1 MQSVIGRGILGTHL
15 PRFYLMADHCALPP
29 EQTLFEIVRQLEQDA
44 NAVRIKKLILYACK
58 NWWENDPD
66 RLSVI
71 SLPSLVQEL
80 RYLNPTLEHLQY
92 KLHLLVGTLSKQEE
106 YLQVATTIVEN
117 LTGLYRSA
125 APIEKMTII
134 TNPLD
139 AIRGALQNQ
148 ITKRLEQEASAS
160 RIKKLMIYAARKH
173 WEPDPL
179 KVDQAEI
186 NKLISELAH
195 QYPTI
200 ESLQIGL
207 AAIVKSLNK
216 PIEYAAIANMI
227 LREMGKL
234 YSQED
239 RVPSPEPR
247 DDLAT
252 HPIDLP
258 IPHTVEPA
266 IELFDMRLEIVKFA
280 NPLRAKILLFSLVYY
295 PFTCKEQDW
304 SNLKLYSLEGLLRSV
319 TTICGSLE
327 DLQSKLE
334 AAAQQLNPPEDYIEV
349 VSVILK
355 SLKPGYISLQQ
366 HVQQALQITAE
377 VTQANSTQVLISGM
391 PKSSSAIGNQEL

>member
-1 MQSVIGRGILGTHL
+1 
-15 PRFYLMADHCALPP
+15 MADHRALPP
-29 EQTLFEIVRQLEQDA
+29 EQTFSEIVRRLEQDA
-44 NAVRIKKLILYACK
+44 NAARIKKLILYACK

-71 SLPSLVQEL
+71 SLQSLVQEL
-80 RYLNPTLEHLQY
+80 RYLNPTLEHLKY

-106 YLQVATTIVEN
+106 YLQVATTIIEN

-125 APIEKMTII
+125 TPIEKTTIN

-139 AIRGALQNQ
+139 AIGGKLQNQ
-148 ITKRLEQEASAS
+148 ITKILEQEVHSS

-173 WEPDPL
+173 WEADPL
-179 KVDQAEI
+179 KIDQAEI
-186 NKLISELAH
+186 NRLISELAH

-239 RVPSPEPR
+239 EAISPESTN
-247 DDLAT
+247 DLAT
-252 HPIDLP
+252 QAIAPP
-258 IPHTVEPA
+258 SSQTAPA
-266 IELFDMRLEIVKFA
+266 IELFDMRLEIVKLA

-319 TTICGSLE
+319 TTVCSSLE

-355 SLKPGYISLQQ
+355 SLKPGYASLQQ

-377 VTQANSTQVLISGM
+377 VTRANSTQVLISGV

>member
-1 MQSVIGRGILGTHL
+1 
-15 PRFYLMADHCALPP
+15 MADHRALPP
-29 EQTLFEIVRQLEQDA
+29 EQTFSEIVRRLEQDA
-44 NAVRIKKLILYACK
+44 SAARIKKLILYACK

-71 SLPSLVQEL
+71 SLQSLVQEL
-80 RYLNPTLEHLQY
+80 RYLNPTLEHLKY

-106 YLQVATTIVEN
+106 YLQVATTIIEN

-125 APIEKMTII
+125 TPIEKTTIN

-139 AIRGALQNQ
+139 AIGGKLQNQ
-148 ITKRLEQEASAS
+148 ITKILEQEVHSS

-173 WEPDPL
+173 WEADPL
-179 KVDQAEI
+179 KIDQAEI
-186 NKLISELAH
+186 NRLISELAH

-239 RVPSPEPR
+239 EAISPESTN
-247 DDLAT
+247 DLAT
-252 HPIDLP
+252 QAVAPP
-258 IPHTVEPA
+258 SSQTAPA
-266 IELFDMRLEIVKFA
+266 IKLFDMRLEIVKLA

-319 TTICGSLE
+319 TTVCSSLE

-355 SLKPGYISLQQ
+355 SLKPGYASLQQ

-377 VTQANSTQVLISGM
+377 VTRANSTQVLISGV

>member
-1 MQSVIGRGILGTHL
+1 
-15 PRFYLMADHCALPP
+15 MADHRALPP
-29 EQTLFEIVRQLEQDA
+29 EQTFSEIVRRLEQDA
-44 NAVRIKKLILYACK
+44 NAARIKKLILYACK

-71 SLPSLVQEL
+71 SLQSLVQEL
-80 RYLNPTLEHLQY
+80 RYLNPTLEHLKY

-106 YLQVATTIVEN
+106 YLQVATTIIEN

-125 APIEKMTII
+125 TPIEKTTIN

-139 AIRGALQNQ
+139 AIGGKLQNQ
-148 ITKRLEQEASAS
+148 ITKILEQEVHSS

-173 WEPDPL
+173 WEADPL
-179 KVDQAEI
+179 KIDQAEI
-186 NKLISELAH
+186 NRLISELAH

-234 YSQED
+234 YSQEGEAI
-239 RVPSPEPR
+239 SPESTN
-247 DDLAT
+247 DLAT
-252 HPIDLP
+252 QAVAPP
-258 IPHTVEPA
+258 SSQTAPA

-295 PFTCKEQDW
+295 PFTYKEQDW

-319 TTICGSLE
+319 TTVCHSLE

-334 AAAQQLNPPEDYIEV
+334 VAAQQLNPPEDYVEV
-349 VSVILK
+349 VRVILK

-377 VTQANSTQVLISGM
+377 VTRANSTQVLISGV

>member
-1 MQSVIGRGILGTHL
+1 
-15 PRFYLMADHCALPP
+15 MADHRALPP
-29 EQTLFEIVRQLEQDA
+29 EQTFSEIVRRLEQDA
-44 NAVRIKKLILYACK
+44 NAARIKKLILYACK

-71 SLPSLVQEL
+71 SLQSLVQEL
-80 RYLNPTLEHLQY
+80 RYLNPTLEHLKY

-106 YLQVATTIVEN
+106 YLQVATTIIEN

-125 APIEKMTII
+125 TPIEKTTIN

-139 AIRGALQNQ
+139 AIGGKLQNQ
-148 ITKRLEQEASAS
+148 ITKILEQEVHSS

-173 WEPDPL
+173 WEADPL
-179 KVDQAEI
+179 KIDQAEI
-186 NKLISELAH
+186 NRLISELAH

-234 YSQED
+234 YSQEGEAI
-239 RVPSPEPR
+239 SPESTN
-247 DDLAT
+247 DLAT
-252 HPIDLP
+252 QAVAPP
-258 IPHTVEPA
+258 SSQTAPA

-295 PFTCKEQDW
+295 PFTYKEQDW

-319 TTICGSLE
+319 TTVCHSLE
-327 DLQSKLE
+327 DLQSNLE
-334 AAAQQLNPPEDYIEV
+334 VAAQQLNPPEDYVEV
-349 VSVILK
+349 VRVILK

-377 VTQANSTQVLISGM
+377 VTRANSTQVLISGV

>member
-1 MQSVIGRGILGTHL
+1 
-15 PRFYLMADHCALPP
+15 MADHRALPP
-29 EQTLFEIVRQLEQDA
+29 EQTSSEIVRRLEQDA

-58 NWWENDPD
+58 NWWENDLD

-71 SLPSLVQEL
+71 SLQSLVQEL
-80 RYLNPTLEHLQY
+80 RYLNPTLDHLRY

-106 YLQVATTIVEN
+106 YLQVATTIIEN

-125 APIEKMTII
+125 TPIEKTTIN

-139 AIRGALQNQ
+139 AIGGELQNQ
-148 ITKRLEQEASAS
+148 ITKILEREAHSS
-160 RIKKLMIYAARKH
+160 RIKKLMMCAARKH

-234 YSQED
+234 YSQD
-239 RVPSPEPR
+239 NQVSSPESL
-247 DDLAT
+247 DELAGQAIT
-252 HPIDLP
+252 PPQIA
-258 IPHTVEPA
+258 EPA

-319 TTICGSLE
+319 TTVCHSLE

-349 VSVILK
+349 VRVILK
-355 SLKPGYISLQQ
+355 SLKPGYASLQQ
-366 HVQQALQITAE
+366 YVQQALQITAE
-377 VTQANSTQVLISGM
+377 VTRANSTQVLISGM
-391 PKSSSAIGNQEL
+391 PKSSSAIENQEL

>member
-1 MQSVIGRGILGTHL
+1 
-15 PRFYLMADHCALPP
+15 MADHRALPP
-29 EQTLFEIVRQLEQDA
+29 EQTFSEIVRRLEQDA
-44 NAVRIKKLILYACK
+44 NAARIKKLILYACK

-71 SLPSLVQEL
+71 SLQSLVQEL
-80 RYLNPTLEHLQY
+80 RYLNPTLEHLKY
-92 KLHLLVGTLSKQEE
+92 KLHLLIGTLSKQEE
-106 YLQVATTIVEN
+106 YLQVATTIIEN

-125 APIEKMTII
+125 TPIEKTTIN

-139 AIRGALQNQ
+139 AIGGKLQNQ
-148 ITKRLEQEASAS
+148 ITKILEQEVHSS

-173 WEPDPL
+173 WEADPL
-179 KVDQAEI
+179 KIDQAEI
-186 NKLISELAH
+186 NRLISELAH

-234 YSQED
+234 YSQEGEAI
-239 RVPSPEPR
+239 SPESTN
-247 DDLAT
+247 DLAT
-252 HPIDLP
+252 QAVAPP
-258 IPHTVEPA
+258 SSQTAPA

-295 PFTCKEQDW
+295 PFTYKEQDW

-319 TTICGSLE
+319 TTVCHSLE
-327 DLQSKLE
+327 DLQSNLE
-334 AAAQQLNPPEDYIEV
+334 VAAQQLNPPEDYVEV
-349 VSVILK
+349 VRVILK

-377 VTQANSTQVLISGM
+377 VTRANSTQVLISGM

>member
-1 MQSVIGRGILGTHL
+1 
-15 PRFYLMADHCALPP
+15 MADHRALPP
-29 EQTLFEIVRQLEQDA
+29 EQTFSEIVRRLEQDA
-44 NAVRIKKLILYACK
+44 NAARIKKLILYACK

-71 SLPSLVQEL
+71 SLQSLVQEL
-80 RYLNPTLEHLQY
+80 RYLNPTLEHLKY

-106 YLQVATTIVEN
+106 YLQVATTIIEN

-125 APIEKMTII
+125 TPIEKTTIN

-139 AIRGALQNQ
+139 AIGGKLQNQ
-148 ITKRLEQEASAS
+148 ITKILEQEVHSS

-173 WEPDPL
+173 WEADPL
-179 KVDQAEI
+179 KIDQAEI
-186 NKLISELAH
+186 NRLISELAH

-239 RVPSPEPR
+239 EAISPESTN
-247 DDLAT
+247 DLAT
-252 HPIDLP
+252 QAIAPP
-258 IPHTVEPA
+258 SSQTAPA
-266 IELFDMRLEIVKFA
+266 IKLFDMRLEIVKLA

-319 TTICGSLE
+319 TTVCSSLE

-355 SLKPGYISLQQ
+355 SLKPGYASLQQ

-377 VTQANSTQVLISGM
+377 VTRANSTQVLISGM
-391 PKSSSAIGNQEL
+391 PKSSSAIEN

>member
-1 MQSVIGRGILGTHL
+1 
-15 PRFYLMADHCALPP
+15 MADHRALPP
-29 EQTLFEIVRQLEQDA
+29 EQTFSEIVRRLEQDA
-44 NAVRIKKLILYACK
+44 NAARIKKLILYACK

-71 SLPSLVQEL
+71 SLQSLVQEL
-80 RYLNPTLEHLQY
+80 RYLNPTLEHLKY

-106 YLQVATTIVEN
+106 YLQVATTIIEN

-125 APIEKMTII
+125 TPIEKTTIN

-139 AIRGALQNQ
+139 AIGGKLQNQ
-148 ITKRLEQEASAS
+148 ITKILEQEVHSS

-173 WEPDPL
+173 WEADPL
-179 KVDQAEI
+179 KIDQAEI
-186 NKLISELAH
+186 NRLISELAH

-234 YSQED
+234 YSQEGEAI
-239 RVPSPEPR
+239 SPESTN
-247 DDLAT
+247 DLAT
-252 HPIDLP
+252 QAVAPP
-258 IPHTVEPA
+258 SSQTAPA

-295 PFTCKEQDW
+295 PFTYKEQDW

-319 TTICGSLE
+319 TTVCSSLE
-327 DLQSKLE
+327 DLQSKIE

-355 SLKPGYISLQQ
+355 SLKPGYASLQQ

-377 VTQANSTQVLISGM
+377 VTRANSTQVLISGV

>member
-1 MQSVIGRGILGTHL
+1 
-15 PRFYLMADHCALPP
+15 MADHRALPP
-29 EQTLFEIVRQLEQDA
+29 EQTFSEIVRRLEQDA
-44 NAVRIKKLILYACK
+44 NAARIKKLILYACK

-71 SLPSLVQEL
+71 SLQSLVQEL
-80 RYLNPTLEHLQY
+80 RYLNPTLEHLKY

-106 YLQVATTIVEN
+106 YLQVATTIIEN

-125 APIEKMTII
+125 TPIEKTTIN

-139 AIRGALQNQ
+139 AIGGKLQNQ
-148 ITKRLEQEASAS
+148 ITKILEQEVHSS

-173 WEPDPL
+173 WEADPL
-179 KVDQAEI
+179 KIDQAEI
-186 NKLISELAH
+186 NRLISELAH

-239 RVPSPEPR
+239 EAISPESTN
-247 DDLAT
+247 DLAT
-252 HPIDLP
+252 QAIAPP
-258 IPHTVEPA
+258 SSQTAPA

-295 PFTCKEQDW
+295 PFTYKEQDW

-319 TTICGSLE
+319 TTVCHSLE
-327 DLQSKLE
+327 DLQSNLE
-334 AAAQQLNPPEDYIEV
+334 VAAQQLNPPEDYVEV
-349 VSVILK
+349 VRVILK

-377 VTQANSTQVLISGM
+377 VTRANSTQVLISGV

>member
-1 MQSVIGRGILGTHL
+1 
-15 PRFYLMADHCALPP
+15 MADHRALPP
-29 EQTLFEIVRQLEQDA
+29 EQTFSEIVRRLEQDA
-44 NAVRIKKLILYACK
+44 NAARIKKLILYACK

-71 SLPSLVQEL
+71 SLQSLVQEL
-80 RYLNPTLEHLQY
+80 RYLNPTLEHLKY

-106 YLQVATTIVEN
+106 YLQVATTIIEN

-125 APIEKMTII
+125 TPIEKTTIN

-139 AIRGALQNQ
+139 AIGGKLQNQ
-148 ITKRLEQEASAS
+148 ITKILEQEVHSS

-173 WEPDPL
+173 WEADPL
-179 KVDQAEI
+179 KIDQAEI
-186 NKLISELAH
+186 NRLISELAH

-234 YSQED
+234 YSQEGEAI
-239 RVPSPEPR
+239 SPESTN
-247 DDLAT
+247 DLAT
-252 HPIDLP
+252 QAVAPP
-258 IPHTVEPA
+258 SSQTAPA
-266 IELFDMRLEIVKFA
+266 IELFDMRLEIVKLA

-295 PFTCKEQDW
+295 PFTYKEQDW

-319 TTICGSLE
+319 TTVCHSLE
-327 DLQSKLE
+327 DLQSNLE
-334 AAAQQLNPPEDYIEV
+334 VAAQQLNPPEDYVEV
-349 VSVILK
+349 VRVILK

-377 VTQANSTQVLISGM
+377 VTRANSTQVLISGV

>member
-1 MQSVIGRGILGTHL
+1 
-15 PRFYLMADHCALPP
+15 MANHRALPP
-29 EQTLFEIVRQLEQDA
+29 EQTFSEIVRRLEQDA
-44 NAVRIKKLILYACK
+44 NAARIKKLILYACK

-71 SLPSLVQEL
+71 SLQSLVQEL
-80 RYLNPTLEHLQY
+80 RYLNPTLEHLKY

-106 YLQVATTIVEN
+106 YLQVATTIIEN

-125 APIEKMTII
+125 TPIEKTTIN

-139 AIRGALQNQ
+139 AIGGKLQNQ
-148 ITKRLEQEASAS
+148 ITKILEQEVHSS

-173 WEPDPL
+173 WEADPL
-179 KVDQAEI
+179 KIDQAEI
-186 NKLISELAH
+186 NRLISELAH

-234 YSQED
+234 YSQEGEAI
-239 RVPSPEPR
+239 SPESTN
-247 DDLAT
+247 DLAT
-252 HPIDLP
+252 QAVAPP
-258 IPHTVEPA
+258 SSQTAPA

-295 PFTCKEQDW
+295 PFTYKEQDW

-319 TTICGSLE
+319 TTVCHSLE
-327 DLQSKLE
+327 DLQSNLE
-334 AAAQQLNPPEDYIEV
+334 VAAQQLNPPEDYVEV
-349 VSVILK
+349 VRVILK

-377 VTQANSTQVLISGM
+377 VTRANSTQVLISGV

>member
-1 MQSVIGRGILGTHL
+1 
-15 PRFYLMADHCALPP
+15 MADHRALPP
-29 EQTLFEIVRQLEQDA
+29 EQTFSEIVRRLEQDA
-44 NAVRIKKLILYACK
+44 NAARIKKLILYACK

-71 SLPSLVQEL
+71 SLQSLVQEL
-80 RYLNPTLEHLQY
+80 RYLNPTLEHLKY

-106 YLQVATTIVEN
+106 YLQVATTIIEN

-125 APIEKMTII
+125 TPIEKTTIN

-139 AIRGALQNQ
+139 AIGGKLQNQ
-148 ITKRLEQEASAS
+148 ITKILEQEVHSS

-173 WEPDPL
+173 WEADPL
-179 KVDQAEI
+179 KIDQAEI
-186 NKLISELAH
+186 NRLISELAH

-234 YSQED
+234 YSQEGEAI
-239 RVPSPEPR
+239 SPESTN
-247 DDLAT
+247 DLAT
-252 HPIDLP
+252 QAVAPP
-258 IPHTVEPA
+258 SSQTAPA

-295 PFTCKEQDW
+295 PFTYKEQDW

-319 TTICGSLE
+319 TTVCHSLE
-327 DLQSKLE
+327 DLQSNLE
-334 AAAQQLNPPEDYIEV
+334 VAAQQLNPPEDYVEV
-349 VSVILK
+349 VRVILK

-377 VTQANSTQVLISGM
+377 VTRANSTQVLISGM

>member
-1 MQSVIGRGILGTHL
+1 
-15 PRFYLMADHCALPP
+15 MADHRALPP
-29 EQTLFEIVRQLEQDA
+29 EQTFSEIVRRLEQDA
-44 NAVRIKKLILYACK
+44 NAARIKKLILYACK

-71 SLPSLVQEL
+71 SLQSLVQEL
-80 RYLNPTLEHLQY
+80 RYLNPTLEHLKY

-106 YLQVATTIVEN
+106 YLQVATTIIEN

-125 APIEKMTII
+125 TPIEKTTIN

-139 AIRGALQNQ
+139 AIGGKLQNQ
-148 ITKRLEQEASAS
+148 ITKILEQEVHSS

-173 WEPDPL
+173 WEADPL
-179 KVDQAEI
+179 KIDQAEI
-186 NKLISELAH
+186 NRLISELAH

-234 YSQED
+234 YSQEGE
-239 RVPSPEPR
+239 VISPESTN
-247 DDLAT
+247 DLAT
-252 HPIDLP
+252 QAVAPP
-258 IPHTVEPA
+258 SSQTAPA

-295 PFTCKEQDW
+295 PFTYKEQDW

-319 TTICGSLE
+319 TTVCHSLE
-327 DLQSKLE
+327 DLQSNLE
-334 AAAQQLNPPEDYIEV
+334 VAAQQLNPPEDYVEV
-349 VSVILK
+349 VRVILK

-377 VTQANSTQVLISGM
+377 VTRANSTQVLISGV

>member
-1 MQSVIGRGILGTHL
+1 
-15 PRFYLMADHCALPP
+15 MADHRALPP
-29 EQTLFEIVRQLEQDA
+29 EQTFSEIVRRLEQDA
-44 NAVRIKKLILYACK
+44 NAARIKKLILYACK

-71 SLPSLVQEL
+71 SLQSLVQEL
-80 RYLNPTLEHLQY
+80 RYLNPTLEHLKY

-106 YLQVATTIVEN
+106 YLQVATTIIEN

-125 APIEKMTII
+125 TPIEKTTIN

-139 AIRGALQNQ
+139 AIGGKLQNQ
-148 ITKRLEQEASAS
+148 ITKILEQEVHSS

-173 WEPDPL
+173 WEADPL
-179 KVDQAEI
+179 KIDQAEI
-186 NKLISELAH
+186 NRLISELAH

-239 RVPSPEPR
+239 EAISPESTN
-247 DDLAT
+247 DLAT
-252 HPIDLP
+252 QAVAPP
-258 IPHTVEPA
+258 SSQTAPA

-319 TTICGSLE
+319 TTVCSSLE

-355 SLKPGYISLQQ
+355 SLKPGYASLQQ

-377 VTQANSTQVLISGM
+377 VTRANSTQVLISGV

>member
-1 MQSVIGRGILGTHL
+1 
-15 PRFYLMADHCALPP
+15 MADHRALPP
-29 EQTLFEIVRQLEQDA
+29 EQTFSEIVRRLEQDA
-44 NAVRIKKLILYACK
+44 NAARIKKLILYACK

-71 SLPSLVQEL
+71 SLQSLVQEL

-106 YLQVATTIVEN
+106 YLQVATTIIEN

-125 APIEKMTII
+125 TPIEKTTIN

-139 AIRGALQNQ
+139 AIGGKLQNQ
-148 ITKRLEQEASAS
+148 ITKILEQEVHSS

-173 WEPDPL
+173 WEADPL
-179 KVDQAEI
+179 KIDQAEI
-186 NKLISELAH
+186 NRLISELAH

-234 YSQED
+234 YSQEGE
-239 RVPSPEPR
+239 VISPESTN
-247 DDLAT
+247 DLAT
-252 HPIDLP
+252 QAVAPP
-258 IPHTVEPA
+258 SSQTAPA

-295 PFTCKEQDW
+295 PFTYKEQDW
-304 SNLKLYSLEGLLRSV
+304 SNLKLYSLGGLLRSV
-319 TTICGSLE
+319 TTVCHSLE
-327 DLQSKLE
+327 DLQSNLE
-334 AAAQQLNPPEDYIEV
+334 VAAQQLNPPEDYVEV
-349 VSVILK
+349 VRVILK

-377 VTQANSTQVLISGM
+377 VTRANSTQVLISGV

>member
-1 MQSVIGRGILGTHL
+1 
-15 PRFYLMADHCALPP
+15 MADHRALPP
-29 EQTLFEIVRQLEQDA
+29 EQTFSEIVRRLEQDA
-44 NAVRIKKLILYACK
+44 NAARIKKLILYACK

-71 SLPSLVQEL
+71 SLQSLVQEL
-80 RYLNPTLEHLQY
+80 RYLNPTLEHLKY

-106 YLQVATTIVEN
+106 YLQVATTIIEN

-125 APIEKMTII
+125 TPIEKTTIN

-139 AIRGALQNQ
+139 AIGGKLQNQ
-148 ITKRLEQEASAS
+148 ITKILEQEVHSS

-173 WEPDPL
+173 WEADPL
-179 KVDQAEI
+179 KIDQAEI
-186 NKLISELAH
+186 NRLISELAH

-234 YSQED
+234 YSQEGEAI
-239 RVPSPEPR
+239 SPESTN
-247 DDLAT
+247 DLAT
-252 HPIDLP
+252 QAVAPP
-258 IPHTVEPA
+258 SSQTAPA
-266 IELFDMRLEIVKFA
+266 IELFDMRLEIVKLA

-319 TTICGSLE
+319 TTVCSSLE

-355 SLKPGYISLQQ
+355 SLKPGYASLQQ

-377 VTQANSTQVLISGM
+377 VTRANSTQVLISGM
-391 PKSSSAIGNQEL
+391 PKSSSAIEN

>member
-1 MQSVIGRGILGTHL
+1 
-15 PRFYLMADHCALPP
+15 MADHRALPP
-29 EQTLFEIVRQLEQDA
+29 EQTFSEIVRRLEQDA
-44 NAVRIKKLILYACK
+44 NAARIKKLILYACK

-71 SLPSLVQEL
+71 SLQSLVQEL
-80 RYLNPTLEHLQY
+80 RYLNPTLEHLKY

-106 YLQVATTIVEN
+106 YLQVATTIIEN

-125 APIEKMTII
+125 TPIEKTTIN

-139 AIRGALQNQ
+139 AIGGKLQNQ
-148 ITKRLEQEASAS
+148 ITKILEQEVHSS

-173 WEPDPL
+173 WEADPL
-179 KVDQAEI
+179 KIDQAEI
-186 NKLISELAH
+186 NRLISELAH

-234 YSQED
+234 YSQEGEAI
-239 RVPSPEPR
+239 SPESTN
-247 DDLAT
+247 DLAT
-252 HPIDLP
+252 QAVAPP
-258 IPHTVEPA
+258 SSQTAPA
-266 IELFDMRLEIVKFA
+266 IELFDMRLEIVKLA

-319 TTICGSLE
+319 TTVCSSLE

-355 SLKPGYISLQQ
+355 SLKPGYASLQQ

-377 VTQANSTQVLISGM
+377 VTRANSTQVLISGV

>member
-1 MQSVIGRGILGTHL
+1 
-15 PRFYLMADHCALPP
+15 MADHCALPP
-29 EQTLFEIVRQLEQDA
+29 EQTSSEIVRRLEQDA
-44 NAVRIKKLILYACK
+44 NAVRVKKLILYACK

-71 SLPSLVQEL
+71 SLQSLVKEL

-117 LTGLYRSA
+117 LTGLYRIA
-125 APIEKMTII
+125 APLEKTTIS

-139 AIRGALQNQ
+139 AIGGELQDQ
-148 ITKRLEQEASAS
+148 ITKILEQEAHSS

-173 WEPDPL
+173 WEPDSL
-179 KVDQAEI
+179 KIDQAEI
-186 NKLISELAH
+186 NQLISELAH

-239 RVPSPEPR
+239 QVPSPESTN
-247 DDLAT
+247 DLAT
-252 HPIDLP
+252 QAIAPP
-258 IPHTVEPA
+258 SSQTAPA

-319 TTICGSLE
+319 TTVCSSLE

-355 SLKPGYISLQQ
+355 SLKPGYASLQQ

-377 VTQANSTQVLISGM
+377 VTRANSTQVLISGM
-391 PKSSSAIGNQEL
+391 PKSSSAIEN

>member
-1 MQSVIGRGILGTHL
+1 
-15 PRFYLMADHCALPP
+15 MADHRALPP
-29 EQTLFEIVRQLEQDA
+29 EQTFSEIVRRLEQDA
-44 NAVRIKKLILYACK
+44 NAARIKKLILYACK

-71 SLPSLVQEL
+71 SLQSLVQEL
-80 RYLNPTLEHLQY
+80 RYLNPTLEHLKY

-106 YLQVATTIVEN
+106 YLQVATTIIEN

-125 APIEKMTII
+125 TPIEKTTIN

-139 AIRGALQNQ
+139 AIGGKLQNQ
-148 ITKRLEQEASAS
+148 ITKILEQEVHSS

-173 WEPDPL
+173 WEADPL
-179 KVDQAEI
+179 KIDQAEI
-186 NKLISELAH
+186 NRLISELAH

-234 YSQED
+234 YSQEGEAI
-239 RVPSPEPR
+239 SPESTN
-247 DDLAT
+247 DLAT
-252 HPIDLP
+252 QAVAPP
-258 IPHTVEPA
+258 SSQTAPA

-295 PFTCKEQDW
+295 PFTYKEQDW

-319 TTICGSLE
+319 TTVCSSLE

-355 SLKPGYISLQQ
+355 SLKPGYASLQQ

-377 VTQANSTQVLISGM
+377 VTRANSTQVLISGV

>member
-1 MQSVIGRGILGTHL
+1 
-15 PRFYLMADHCALPP
+15 MADHRALPP
-29 EQTLFEIVRQLEQDA
+29 EQTFSEIVRRLEQDA
-44 NAVRIKKLILYACK
+44 NAARIKKLILYACK

-71 SLPSLVQEL
+71 SLQSLVQEL
-80 RYLNPTLEHLQY
+80 RYLNPTLEHLKY

-106 YLQVATTIVEN
+106 YLQVATTIIEN

-125 APIEKMTII
+125 TPIEKTTIN

-139 AIRGALQNQ
+139 AIGGKLQNQ
-148 ITKRLEQEASAS
+148 ITKILEQEVHSS

-173 WEPDPL
+173 WEADPL
-179 KVDQAEI
+179 KIDQAEI
-186 NKLISELAH
+186 NRLISELAH

-239 RVPSPEPR
+239 EAISPESTN
-247 DDLAT
+247 DLAT
-252 HPIDLP
+252 QAIAPP
-258 IPHTVEPA
+258 SSQTAPA
-266 IELFDMRLEIVKFA
+266 IKLFDMRLEIVKLA

-319 TTICGSLE
+319 TTVCSSLE

-355 SLKPGYISLQQ
+355 SLKPGYASLQQ

-377 VTQANSTQVLISGM
+377 VTRANSTQVLISGV